1 MSIISISLT
10 ISIAIL
16 CICLILTLVR
26 FIKGPSLPDRVVALD
41 VFAANVLAVLAL
53 YSALVGVEV
62 FLDIAL
68 ALSLIA
74 FVGSMSFAYYLVREK
89 VD

>member
-1 MSIISISLT
+1 MSIISISLV

-26 FIKGPSLPDRVVALD
+26 FIIGPSLPDRVVALD